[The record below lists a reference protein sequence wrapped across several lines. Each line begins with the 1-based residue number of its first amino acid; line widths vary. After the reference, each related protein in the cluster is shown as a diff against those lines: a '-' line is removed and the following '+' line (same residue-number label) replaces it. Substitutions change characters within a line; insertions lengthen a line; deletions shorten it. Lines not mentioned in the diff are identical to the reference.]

1 MKLLLINPKFPESF
15 WTYKFAME
23 KILSGKRYLN
33 PPLGLA
39 SLAALSPQDW
49 EIEVIDE
56 NIESIPLRPEA
67 DIVGVCGMGVQ
78 FKRQQAL
85 LTFYRK
91 QGYYVV
97 AGGSYASLCPEE
109 YETLADT
116 VVAGESEYIWPEFC
130 NDYASGDQKKL
141 YHETGTVSLHDCPVP
156 RFDLLKLDKYSSV
169 SLQFSRGCPFR
180 CEFCDI
186 IVMFG
191 RKPRTKTHEQVGR
204 ELDELRKQKV
214 QSAFFV
220 DDNLIGNK
228 KEAKALL
235 RFLVDYQ
242 KKHDYSFSFGTEAS
256 MNMASDDEL
265 LGLFREANFEWVFIG
280 IESPDED
287 SLKETLK
294 LQNVG
299 KDMIES
305 IRHIYSYGIEVLGGF
320 IVGFDNDTVDTFE
333 KQFHFIMNSGIQSAM
348 IGLLVALP
356 KTPLHE
362 RLQKEGRVVADAN
375 SVDNTKMATNI
386 IPKNMSYDEMVEG
399 YHSLYRRLL
408 DDRNI
413 ALRLKNK
420 IQFLKNSHYR
430 GQDYTFSELLKIL
443 GRFAIKGILPGGV
456 NRMVQFF
463 NSIPLRKPWL
473 IPLVIKEWIIAL
485 SMKDYMERHFVEH
498 DEPVSSGI
506 RNFVDKFEFAFQRY
520 LHEGS
525 LEVSLGQLKDASVNF
540 SISIKGLLGSDFF
553 GEGGKSLE
561 KLLSETTASLTLRIE
576 EFSEFKENHLE
587 KLLQRLSRYGDRI
600 NIAVH
605 ESLRDRIVIDSSV
618 FNLILEVKST

>member
-49 EIEVIDE
+49 EIDVIDE

-130 NDYASGDQKKL
+130 KDYASGNAKKL

-191 RKPRTKTHEQVGR
+191 RKPRVKNHEQVGR
-204 ELDELRKQKV
+204 ELDELRKQNV

-228 KEAKALL
+228 KEAKGLL
-235 RFLVDYQ
+235 RFLIDYQ
-242 KKHDYSFSFGTEAS
+242 KKHDYNFSFGTEAS
-256 MNMASDDEL
+256 MNMSRDDEL

-280 IESPDED
+280 IESPDEE

-299 KDMIES
+299 KDLIES

-320 IVGFDNDTVDTFE
+320 IIGFDNDTVDTFE
-333 KQFHFIMNSGIQSAM
+333 KQFQFIMNSGIQSAM

-362 RLQKEGRVVADAN
+362 RLTKEGRVIADAN

-386 IPKNMSYDEMVEG
+386 IPKQMSYDEMVEG
-399 YHSLYRRLL
+399 YHALYRRLL

-420 IQFLKNSHYR
+420 LQFLQNPHYR
-430 GQDYTFSELLKIL
+430 GLDYTFSELLKVL
-443 GRFAIKGILPGGV
+443 SRFAIKGILPGGV

-463 NSIPLRKPWL
+463 NSIPLKKPWL

-498 DEPVSSGI
+498 DEPVSRGI

-520 LHEGS
+520 LNEGS

-540 SISIKGLLGSDFF
+540 SISIKGLLGGDFF
-553 GEGGKSLE
+553 GEGGRSLE

-587 KLLQRLSRYGDRI
+587 KLLQRLSRHGDRI

>member
-39 SLAALSPQDW
+39 TLAALSPQDW
-49 EIEVIDE
+49 EIDVIDE

-78 FKRQQAL
+78 FKRQHAL

-130 NDYASGDQKKL
+130 NDYASGNPKKL

-214 QSAFFV
+214 LSAFFV

-235 RFLVDYQ
+235 RFLIDYQ
-242 KKHDYSFSFGTEAS
+242 KKHDYTFSFGTEAS
-256 MNMASDDEL
+256 MNMARDDEL
-265 LGLFREANFEWVFIG
+265 LALFREANFEWVFIG
-280 IESPDED
+280 IESPDEE

-299 KDMIES
+299 KDLIES

-320 IVGFDNDTVDTFE
+320 IIGFDNDTVDTFE
-333 KQFHFIMNSGIQSAM
+333 KQFQFIMNSGIQSAM

-362 RLQKEGRVVADAN
+362 RLKAEGRVIADAN

-386 IPKNMSYDEMVEG
+386 IPKQMSYDEMVEG

-420 IQFLKNSHYR
+420 LQFLQNSHYR
-430 GQDYTFSELLKIL
+430 GQDYTFSELIKIL
-443 GRFAIKGILPGGV
+443 SKFAIKGILPGGI

-498 DEPVSSGI
+498 DEPVSRGI
-506 RNFVDKFEFAFQRY
+506 RNFVEKFEFAFQSY

-540 SISIKGLLGSDFF
+540 SISIKGLLGGDFF

-587 KLLQRLSRYGDRI
+587 KLLQRLARYGDRI

-605 ESLRDRIVIDSSV
+605 ESLRDRVVIDSSV